1 MNKYI
6 VAYISFFDN
15 VLKQTPI
22 TADSHV
28 EAALKYLL
36 VHENIKDIPDVP
48 NLESLGNWCFDC
60 DSTIQ
65 VIEI

>member
-15 VLKQTPI
+15 ELKQTPI
-22 TADSHV
+22 TADSPF
-28 EAALKYLL
+28 EAALQYLK
-36 VHENIKDIPDVP
+36 VHENITDFEVPD
-48 NLESLGNWCFDC
+48 LESLVHWCFDC